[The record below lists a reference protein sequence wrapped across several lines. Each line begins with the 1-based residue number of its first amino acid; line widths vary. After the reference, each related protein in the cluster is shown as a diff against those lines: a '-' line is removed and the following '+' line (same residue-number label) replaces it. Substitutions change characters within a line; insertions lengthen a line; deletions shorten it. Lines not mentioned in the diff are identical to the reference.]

1 MDHKSVTHISAEGL
15 EQLKEELQHRIKV
28 LRPLIAQKIGDAKEL
43 GDISEN
49 FEYHD
54 AKEQQGQNEMRIVT
68 LMHMISTAQIVESKV
83 GGAIGLGSKFTVK
96 AGGTERQFELVGENE
111 ANPMQGKISNVSPLG
126 AAFVGKGV
134 GDKVDVTVPSGT
146 ITYEVIAIA

>member
-1 MDHKSVTHISAEGL
+1 MDHKSITHISAEGL
-15 EQLKEELQHRIKV
+15 EGLKQELQHRIKV
-28 LRPLIAQKIGDAKEL
+28 LRPQIAQKIGDAKEL

-68 LMHMISTAQIVESKV
+68 IMHMISTAQIVENKV
-83 GGAIGLGSKFTVK
+83 GGSIALGSKFTVK
-96 AGGTERQFELVGENE
+96 AGTAERQFELVGENE

-126 AAFVGKGV
+126 SAFVGKGV
-134 GDKVDVTVPSGT
+134 GDKVDINVPSGT
-146 ITYEVIAIA
+146 ITYEVTAIA